1 MSLPRPS
8 RRQAGHLLVEALA
21 GGVLLSLT
29 LAALVS
35 GDVAS
40 RRRLEQSIESL
51 ELERAATERL
61 EYLRSQPSN
70 APAWLAPSTG
80 PVPGHPE
87 WRWTLTPAPVEDGD
101 VRGALTSLRY
111 LRATVTIQTPDGR
124 TVVREALR
132 W

>member
-1 MSLPRPS
+1 MSLPRS
-8 RRQAGHLLVEALA
+8 RRRQAGHLLVEALA

-29 LAALVS
+29 LTALVS

-51 ELERAATERL
+51 ELERAAAERL
-61 EYLRSQPSN
+61 EYLRAQPSN
-70 APAWLAPSTG
+70 APAWLAPSNG

-87 WRWTLTPAPVEDGD
+87 WSWTIAPAPVEDGD
-101 VRGALTSLRY
+101 VRGALTSFRY
-111 LRATVTIQTPDGR
+111 LRAAVTIKTPGGR
-124 TVVREALR
+124 TVEREALR